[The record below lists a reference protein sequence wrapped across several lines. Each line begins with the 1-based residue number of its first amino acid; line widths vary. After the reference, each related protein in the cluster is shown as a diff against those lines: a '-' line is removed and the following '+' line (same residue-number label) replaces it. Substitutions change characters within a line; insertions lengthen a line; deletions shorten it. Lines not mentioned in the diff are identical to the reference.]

1 MLNSLFII
9 IFLIWLSYLTFL
21 VIKIRK
27 KNDKDGDDGGAKF
40 KAALTRFNP
49 FGNVGGDQS
58 FCLALLIRRN
68 LGIIITSLH
77 GRNGTRIYAREFD
90 PQKIDKKKMSP
101 EEKEAI
107 KKALKIEKVYEK

>member
-1 MLNSLFII
+1 MLNSL
-9 IFLIWLSYLTFL
+9 LILVCLVWLVYLTFL
-21 VIKIRK
+21 LIKIK
-27 KNDKDGDDGGAKF
+27 KNLSGENGGKNGGIGV
-40 KAALTRFNP
+40 ALNRFNP

-90 PQKIDKKKMSP
+90 PEKIDKKKMSP

-107 KKALKIEKVYEK
+107 KKALKIQNNDKK